1 MRCRNRSVVAVV
13 AVVALFVLGAA
24 ACGGGGDAKSAPP
37 TTVATTTTLPAP
49 TTTTL
54 PPNGSRIAQVTVPTL
69 QVYDQPGAP
78 APSRTFPNPWY
89 VNDDARYPVQQ
100 VFLAEALQP
109 GWVQILL
116 PIRPNGSTGWVRST
130 DVQLAVN
137 TYRVVVQLSLHQIT
151 VFNGAAVFY
160 QGPVAIGAPATP
172 TPTGNYF
179 IRVLQQAPDPE
190 HRVRAVRVRAVE
202 PFRRAERLQRRRRR
216 DRHPRQ
222 QRRVRARPQRQSR
235 LHPHGQRRD
244 HQPDQGVAAG
254 YTGRR
259 PELTGEGA

>member
-1 MRCRNRSVVAVV
+1 MRRRRRQRARRR
-13 AVVALFVLGAA
+13 
-24 ACGGGGDAKSAPP
+24 

-78 APSRTFPNPWY
+78 TPSRTFPNPWY

-179 IRVLQQAPDPE
+179 IRVLQQAPDPNT
-190 HRVRAVRVRAVE
+190 VYG
-202 PFRRAERLQRRRRR
+202 PFAYGLSSHSDVLSDFNGGDGEIGIHGNNDASALGHSVSHGCIRMDNAAITSLTKVLPLGTPV
-216 DRHPRQ
+216 D
-222 QRRVRARPQRQSR
+222 VQS
-235 LHPHGQRRD
+235 
-244 HQPDQGVAAG
+244 
-254 YTGRR
+254 
-259 PELTGEGA
+259 